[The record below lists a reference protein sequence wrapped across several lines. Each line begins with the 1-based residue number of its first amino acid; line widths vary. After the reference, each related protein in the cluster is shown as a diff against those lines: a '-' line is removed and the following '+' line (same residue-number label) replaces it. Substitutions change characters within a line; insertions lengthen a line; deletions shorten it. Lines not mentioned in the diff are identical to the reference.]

1 MIIPFRSG
9 GINLPGNLHWIR
21 RVKQAR
27 LRGRIGSAKAL
38 FLVSEGRRARVD
50 FFQLFYRQELDRAER
65 PRLLDLP
72 AGAGGESAR
81 LERMGFEVVS
91 ADLFPPAAG
100 AAAPR
105 WVRADCNAPLPFRS
119 GAFDAVLSR
128 EGIEHFENQAGFVRE
143 CARVL
148 RPGGRIVLTT
158 PNVLHL
164 SARLSAMLT
173 GQRTMRRGLANE
185 VETLRSRSGSRFY
198 HGHIFLI
205 DYFRLRYLMR
215 LAGLGAIEVYT
226 DRFSPSSIALAPV
239 VPAMYVASRAAIAAF
254 AHKARQHRRAVAPPK
269 LTAEIVRHVFSPALL
284 FGKRMIVTAVRE
296 GGSAQG
302 AAER

>member
-1 MIIPFRSG
+1 M
-9 GINLPGNLHWIR
+9 R
-21 RVKQAR
+21 RVTPER

-38 FLVSEGRRARVD
+38 SLVSEKRRARVD
-50 FFQLFYRQELDRAER
+50 FFALFERMEHARVLDI
-65 PRLLDLP
+65 P

-91 ADLFPPAAG
+91 ADLYPPSAG
-100 AAAPR
+100 SPAPR

-119 GAFDAVLSR
+119 SVFDGVLSR

-158 PNVLHL
+158 PNVMHL

-185 VETLRSRSGSRFY
+185 VETLRARSGSRLY

-215 LAGLGAIEVYT
+215 LAGLGAVEVYT
-226 DRFSPSSIALAPV
+226 DRFSPTSLALAPM
-239 VPAMYVASRAAIAAF
+239 VPVMYAASRAAVGAF
-254 AHKARQHRRAVAPPK
+254 ARKARQHRRAVAPPE
-269 LTAEIVRHVFSPALL
+269 LTAEIIRHVFSPALL
-284 FGKRMIVTAVRE
+284 FGKRMIVTALRE
-296 GGSAQG
+296 TEPAQG
-302 AAER
+302 

>member
-1 MIIPFRSG
+1 MRCVNF
-9 GINLPGNLHWIR
+9 
-21 RVKQAR
+21 AR

-38 FLVSEGRRARVD
+38 SLVSDGRRARVD
-50 FFQLFYRQELDRAER
+50 FFELFDRMER
-65 PRLLDLP
+65 ALLLDIP

-91 ADLFPPAAG
+91 ADLFPPSAG
-100 AAAPR
+100 AAAAPR
-105 WVRADCNAPLPFRS
+105 WVRADCNAPLPFRT

-158 PNVLHL
+158 PNVMHL

-185 VETLRSRSGSRFY
+185 VETLRALSGSRFY

-226 DRFSPSSIALAPV
+226 DRFSPSSIALAPI
-239 VPAMYVASRAAIAAF
+239 VPAMYVASRASVGAF
-254 AHKARQHRRAVAPPK
+254 ARKARQHRRTVAPPE
-269 LTAEIVRHVFSPALL
+269 LTAEIMRHVFSPALL

-296 GGSAQG
+296 AAAAQNP
-302 AAER
+302 ER

>member
-1 MIIPFRSG
+1 
-9 GINLPGNLHWIR
+9 
-21 RVKQAR
+21 
-27 LRGRIGSAKAL
+27 LRGGIGSAKAL
-38 FLVSEGRRARVD
+38 TLVGKRRRTRVD
-50 FFQLFYRQELDRAER
+50 FFELFDRTANA
-65 PRLLDLP
+65 RLLDIP
-72 AGAGGESAR
+72 AGGGGESAR

-91 ADLFPPAAG
+91 LDLFPPARG
-100 AAAPR
+100 AAATR
-105 WVRADCNAPLPFRS
+105 WVRGDCNAPLPFRT

-128 EGIEHFENQAGFVRE
+128 EGIEHFEGQAGFVRE

-158 PNVLHL
+158 PNVMHL

-185 VETLRSRSGSRFY
+185 VETLRARSAGRYY

-215 LAGLGAIEVYT
+215 LAGFGALDVHT
-226 DRFSPSSIALAPV
+226 DRLSPSSIALAPI
-239 VPAMYVASRAAIAAF
+239 VPAMYAASRAAVGAF
-254 AHKARQHRRAVAPPK
+254 ARKARQHRRAVAAPE
-269 LTAEIVRHVFSPALL
+269 LTAEILRHVFSPALL

-296 GGSAQG
+296 PDPERIASG
-302 AAER
+302 AGDSQSLTG

>member
-1 MIIPFRSG
+1 
-9 GINLPGNLHWIR
+9 
-21 RVKQAR
+21 
-27 LRGRIGSAKAL
+27 
-38 FLVSEGRRARVD
+38 VSERRRARVD
-50 FFQLFYRQELDRAER
+50 FFSLFERMERA
-65 PRLLDLP
+65 RLLDIP

-91 ADLFPPAAG
+91 SDLYPPSAG
-100 AAAPR
+100 ASPSR
-105 WVRADCNAPLPFRS
+105 WVRADCNARLPFRS

-128 EGIEHFENQAGFVRE
+128 EGIEHFESQAGFVRE

-148 RPGGRIVLTT
+148 RPGGRIVITT
-158 PNVLHL
+158 PNVMHL

-226 DRFSPSSIALAPV
+226 DRFSPSSIALAPMAL
-239 VPAMYVASRAAIAAF
+239 AMYPASRGAVAAF
-254 AHKARQHRRAVAPPK
+254 ARKARQHRRAVAPPE
-269 LTAEIVRHVFSPALL
+269 LTAEIMRHVFSPALL

-296 GGSAQG
+296 AAPAQ
-302 AAER
+302 AAKR